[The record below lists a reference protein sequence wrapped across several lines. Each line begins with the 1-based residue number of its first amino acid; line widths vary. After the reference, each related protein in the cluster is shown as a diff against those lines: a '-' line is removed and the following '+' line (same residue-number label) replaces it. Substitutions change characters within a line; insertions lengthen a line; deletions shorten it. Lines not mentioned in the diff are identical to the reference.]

1 MIRRV
6 TTVLFSLSLSALING
21 IVLAQQFTSLPQQ
34 AEQAVKRSLP
44 LLEVSAAETARQRQC
59 FTCHGQAMAVVAL
72 TAAADRGFQIDTQ
85 NLQRQLNH
93 THAHLE
99 RSKAL
104 YREGKGTGG
113 QVDTAGWALWG
124 LEVGKHQP
132 DPCTDAVIDYLLA
145 KQDPTGAW
153 PCASSRPPSE
163 ASDFT
168 TTYLALRA
176 LETFA
181 GESRADKVAM
191 AKAHAKLWFENAKP
205 QETEDF
211 VFQLL
216 TLPYLELN
224 HRADELTARLAEQ
237 QRSDGGWAQL
247 PELASDAYA
256 TATVLYALAEAG
268 MAPDELPWRRGAEFL
283 IQQQLPDGSWHVKT
297 RSKPF
302 QLYFET
308 GYPHGPDQFI
318 SMTAACW
325 ATHVLLRTL
334 PLKTPPA
341 VVPLAG
347 TEPLQWPEADLSWR
361 LMEGAH
367 RFIESRIDA
376 ANRSRAELVIDDAK
390 RDLMRS
396 ELRTILGVVEARL
409 PTRLEQFGDAKNPAL
424 VSQSKTV
431 NIYQVRWPV
440 FANVWGEG
448 LWVQQ
453 KENSRGACVVVP
465 DADQTPEQLLGLAE
479 GLPPEKQIAARLA
492 AQGLDLLIPTV
503 ISRGELQTDDVRTR
517 QAGLTQREWIYRQ
530 AFHMGRHVI
539 GYDLQRILGAVDWLT
554 GEKSAQ
560 TKLGIIGFGE
570 GGLLAM
576 HAAAI
581 DPRIDV
587 TLVSGYFNRSDAL
600 WSEPIY
606 RSVWRRSLALG
617 NAEVASLIT
626 PRALLI
632 EHSEFP
638 AVTGHKGEITT
649 PAPEAVRAEFQRI
662 RQQSETPTAQLFSAD
677 EGTASVR
684 WSAASIA
691 AFLKEL
697 GVRETEGVAMLDADR
712 RADAG
717 DRISE
722 RQTRCVRQAE
732 EHVQSLMQQSEHVRE
747 RFFLY
752 HVRPDWQERRWSTD
766 RSHATEA
773 PEEFITAAADL
784 RERFAS
790 EAMGRFQLPLAVP
803 AARTRKI
810 AETDK
815 WTAYDVVLEVHDA
828 LFAWGTLLVPTGM
841 QPDERRPV
849 VVCQHGRNGVPRDTI
864 DNHDTAYNDF
874 AARLAERGFITF
886 APHNLYRGEDRYR
899 WLNRKANAIGCTL
912 FSFIIAQHDQILT
925 WLDSLPFVDGNRI
938 AFYGLS
944 YGGETAVRV
953 PAVLKKYCLSI
964 CSGDF
969 NQWTRKVAST
979 DQPFSFMRTTEWE
992 MPYWNLGHTF
1002 DYAEMTYLIFPRPF
1016 MVERGHHDG
1025 VGRDHWVAH
1034 EFAKVR
1040 WLYAQFG
1047 LADRVDIEFFQ
1058 GGHSIN
1064 GQGTFDFL
1072 HQHLHWPAPATA
1084 E

>member
-1 MIRRV
+1 MICHV
-6 TTVLFSLSLSALING
+6 TTVVCSLLLLTFVSGSA
-21 IVLAQQFTSLPQQ
+21 LAQQVTALPQR
-34 AEQAVKRSLP
+34 AKQAVERALP
-44 LLEVSAAETARQRQC
+44 LLEVSSAQTARQRQC
-59 FTCHGQAMAVVAL
+59 FTCHGQAMSVLAL
-72 TAAADRGFQIDTQ
+72 TAAADRGFRIDSQ

-93 THAHLE
+93 TSAHLE
-99 RSKAL
+99 RSKGL
-104 YREGKGTGG
+104 YQEGKGTGG

-124 LEVGKHQP
+124 LEAGKCQP
-132 DPCTDAVIDYLLA
+132 DLSTDAVIDYLIA
-145 KQDPTGAW
+145 KQDPTGVW
-153 PCASSRPPSE
+153 PCASDRPPSE
-163 ASDFT
+163 SSDFT

-176 LETFA
+176 LQTFA
-181 GESRADKVAM
+181 RESHAGKVSAAKVRAG
-191 AKAHAKLWFENAKP
+191 LWFENARP
-205 QETEDF
+205 QETEDL

-216 TLPYLELN
+216 MLPYLELD
-224 HRADELTARLAEQ
+224 HRTDELTARLTAQ
-237 QRSDGGWAQL
+237 QKSDGGWAQL

-268 MAPDELPWRRGAEFL
+268 MAAEEWPWRRGVEFL

-302 QLYFET
+302 QLHFET

-325 ATHVLLRTL
+325 ATHVLLRML
-334 PLKTPPA
+334 PQKTPAA
-341 VVPLAG
+341 VESLAG
-347 TEPLQWPEADLSWR
+347 TQPLEWPEADLSWR

-376 ANRSRAELVIDDAK
+376 ANRTRSELVPDEAQ
-390 RDLMRS
+390 RDVLRND
-396 ELRTILGVVEARL
+396 LRTILGVVEARL
-409 PTRLEQFGDAKNPAL
+409 PTRLEQFGEANNPAL
-424 VSQSKTV
+424 ITQSKTANV
-431 NIYQVRWPV
+431 YQVRWPV

-453 KENSRGACVVVP
+453 RENARGVCVIVP
-465 DADQTPEQLLGLAE
+465 DADQTPEQLLGIAA
-479 GLPPEKQIAARLA
+479 GLPPDKQIAARLA

-503 ISRGELQTDDVRTR
+503 ISRDELQTEDVRTR
-517 QAGLTQREWIYRQ
+517 QAEFTQREWIYRQ

-539 GYDLQRILGAVDWLT
+539 GYDLQRILGAVDWLSQA
-554 GEKSAQ
+554 KSAQ
-560 TKLGIIGFGE
+560 AKLGIVGYGE

-576 HAAAI
+576 HAAAM
-581 DPRIDV
+581 DPRIDA
-587 TLVSGYFNRSDAL
+587 TLISGYFNSSDAL
-600 WSEPIY
+600 WSEPVY

-617 NAEVASLIT
+617 NAEVASLIA

-638 AVTGHKGEITT
+638 AVTGHKGEIST
-649 PAPEAVRAEFQRI
+649 PESGAVRAEFLRI
-662 RQQSETPTAQLFSAD
+662 RQQSEAPTARLFGGD
-677 EGTASVR
+677 DGTASIR
-684 WSAASIA
+684 WSADSIA
-691 AFLKEL
+691 TFLQEL
-697 GVRETEGVAMLDADR
+697 GVSEMQDQTTFEADR
-712 RADAG
+712 RLNAG
-717 DRISE
+717 ERILE
-722 RQTRCVRQAE
+722 RQARCLRQAE
-732 EHVQSLMQQSEHVRE
+732 EHVQSLIQQADQVRE

-752 HVRPDWQERRWSTD
+752 HVQPDWRERPWSTN
-766 RSHATEA
+766 RSHGIEA
-773 PEEFITAAADL
+773 PEKFIAAAADF
-784 RERFAS
+784 RDRFAS
-790 EAMGRFQLPLAVP
+790 EAMGRFDLPLAAP

-815 WTAYDVVLEVHDA
+815 WIAYDVVLEVHDA
-828 LFAWGTLLVPTGM
+828 LFAWGTLVVPTGM

-864 DNHDTAYNDF
+864 DNHSTAYNDF

-912 FSFIIAQHDQILT
+912 FSFIIAQHDQILS
-925 WLDSLPFVDGNRI
+925 WLASLPFVDEDRI

-953 PAVLKKYCLSI
+953 PAVLEKYCLSI

-1025 VGRDHWVAH
+1025 VGRDQWVAH

-1047 LADRVDIEFFQ
+1047 MSDRVDIEFFQ

-1072 HQHLHWPAPATA
+1072 HRHLRWPAPAVA